1 MSAFWVDMRCSMS
14 LRLTLAMKKRILRLI
29 SLGMMLGLLWFGA
42 TACTPQPPSQFEQ
55 AQQESTQRGAQAVVK
70 DATKGGEFNA
80 FFPQPSGDYERVFT
94 QEKQGFA
101 EIKLKQKG
109 QDVAMMS
116 ISDIRNNPTAADKFK
131 GASNQLAGFPLVQ
144 QGSTAT
150 AILVGDRYQVKVL
163 SRSPAFTAAD
173 RESWLGQF
181 DLKGLAAL
189 GAKS

>member
-1 MSAFWVDMRCSMS
+1 
-14 LRLTLAMKKRILRLI
+14 MKKKLLRFL

-42 TACTPQPPSQFEQ
+42 TACAPQPPSPFEQ
-55 AQQESTQRGAQAVVK
+55 AQQESTERGATAVVK
-70 DATKGGEFNA
+70 DSTKGGEFNA
-80 FFPQPSGDYERVFT
+80 YFPTASGDYERIFA

-109 QDVAMMS
+109 QDVAVMS

-131 GASNQLAGFPLVQ
+131 QSSSQLAGFPMVQ

-150 AILVGDRYQVKVL
+150 AVLVGDRYQVKVL

-173 RESWLGQF
+173 RETWLSKF

-189 GAKS
+189 GVKG

>member
-1 MSAFWVDMRCSMS
+1 MQK
-14 LRLTLAMKKRILRLI
+14 RLFRFL
-29 SLGMMLGLLWFGA
+29 SLGMMLCLLWFGA
-42 TACTPQPPSQFEQ
+42 AACAPQPPSPFEQ
-55 AQQESTQRGAQAVVK
+55 AQQESTERGATAVVK
-70 DATKGGEFNA
+70 DSTKGGEFNA
-80 FFPQPSGDYERVFT
+80 FFPKASGDYERIFA

-101 EIKLKQKG
+101 EIKLKQNG

-116 ISDIRNNPTAADKFK
+116 ISDLRNNPTAADKFK
-131 GASNQLAGFPLVQ
+131 NSTTDLGGFPLVQ

-173 RESWLGQF
+173 RETWLGQF

-189 GAKS
+189 GAKG

>member
-1 MSAFWVDMRCSMS
+1 
-14 LRLTLAMKKRILRLI
+14 MKKKLLRFL
-29 SLGMMLGLLWFGA
+29 SLGMMVCLLWFGA
-42 TACTPQPPSQFEQ
+42 TACTPEPPSPFEQ
-55 AQQESTQRGAQAVVK
+55 AQQESTERGASAVVK
-70 DATKGGEFNA
+70 DSTKGGEFNA
-80 FFPQPSGDYERVFT
+80 FFPKPSGDYERIFA

-109 QDVAMMS
+109 QDLAMMS

-131 GASNQLAGFPLVQ
+131 ESPSQLAGFPMVQ

-163 SRSPAFTAAD
+163 SRSPDFTAAD
-173 RESWLGQF
+173 RETWLGQF

-189 GAKS
+189 SAKS